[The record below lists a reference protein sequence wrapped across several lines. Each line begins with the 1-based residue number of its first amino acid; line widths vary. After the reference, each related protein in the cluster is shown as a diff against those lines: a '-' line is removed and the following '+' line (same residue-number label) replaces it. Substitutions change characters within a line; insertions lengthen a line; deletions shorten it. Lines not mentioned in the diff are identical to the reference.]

1 MNYAMFALFASLPAS
16 VVNKNSLGMDY
27 QLNNAISPSRSVLMQ
42 DYSTVAL
49 WNPVSSIIFTSNLIP
64 VYQSSTPPIQV
75 YSSGKLVNNSSTS
88 NSLSILT
95 DFIGNDLTFVPFVQY
110 APAVY
115 RFVSL
120 KPSLEIKNIDL
131 HVYWQDKNSGAL
143 KPLYLG
149 CGGSAS
155 IKLLFNRS

>member
-1 MNYAMFALFASLPAS
+1 MYSLFASIPAS

-27 QLNNAISPSRSVLMQ
+27 QLNNLISQNRGVLMQ

-64 VYQSSTPPIQV
+64 VYQSETPPIQV
-75 YSSGKLVNNSSTS
+75 YANGKLENNSSTS

-95 DFIGNDLTFVPFVQY
+95 DFIGNDLTFIPFVQY

-115 RFVSL
+115 RFISL

-131 HVYWQDKNSGAL
+131 HVYWMNKNSGKL
-143 KPLYLG
+143 NLLYLG
-149 CGGSAS
+149 VGGSAS
-155 IKLLFNRS
+155 VKLLLSRV